1 MNTSAFLLVVGNDN
15 AAPYKQLAEELGIS
29 ERVVFA
35 GGRSD
40 LPQIYPAADAFLL
53 PTLYETFA
61 LVCLEA
67 MASGLPVLAT
77 PVGGIEDYLCD
88 GDNGFHIRHD
98 AMDIASKLDALFADQ
113 SLHERIRQAGID
125 TAANYAWEK
134 IANQYLD
141 LFSELRKEETGES
154 RWTGTEVMG
163 RETSVSVQG

>member
-1 MNTSAFLLVVGNDN
+1 VGNDN

-40 LPQIYPAADAFLL
+40 LPLIYPAADAFVL

-77 PVGGIEDYLCD
+77 PVGGIEDYLRD
-88 GDNGFHIRHD
+88 DENGFHIRHD
-98 AMDIASKLDALFADQ
+98 SLEIARKLDALLADR
-113 SLHERIRQAGID
+113 SLHERIRQAGIA
-125 TAANYAWEK
+125 TAEDYAWEK

-141 LFSELRKEETGES
+141 LFCELRKEETGEPS
-154 RWTGTEVMG
+154 WAGQEVLG
-163 RETSVSVQG
+163 RERSVSVQS